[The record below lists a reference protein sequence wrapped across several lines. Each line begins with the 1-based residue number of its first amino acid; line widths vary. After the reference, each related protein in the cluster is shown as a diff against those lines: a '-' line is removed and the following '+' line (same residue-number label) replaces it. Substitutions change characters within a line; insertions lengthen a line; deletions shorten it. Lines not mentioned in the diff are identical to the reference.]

1 MIHTWAFWLTIP
13 AVVVLVAVAD
23 PIGARVGVLIFGVS
37 LAALYGSSAAYHR
50 LARTER
56 SQRIMQRLDHS
67 MIFVLIA
74 GTYTPVC
81 LLALPSTWAVPM
93 LVVVWG
99 FTVIGVMT
107 KVTGTDRIMRISN
120 SLYIVIGWLGVIAL
134 PVLLRTIS
142 PAALILLM
150 LGGVLYTVGAVIFFL
165 KRPDPNPAVFGYH
178 EVWHSFTV
186 LAGVSH
192 FGMVALLLN

>member
-1 MIHTWAFWLTIP
+1 LTIP
-13 AVVVLVAVAD
+13 AVIALVAVAD
-23 PIGARVGVLIFGVS
+23 PVGARIGALIFGVS

-50 LARTER
+50 LAWTER
-56 SQRIMQRLDHS
+56 SRRIMRRLDHS

-81 LLALPSTWAVPM
+81 LLALPSSWAIPM
-93 LVVVWG
+93 LLVVWG
-99 FTVIGVMT
+99 FALIGVIT
-107 KVTGTDRIMRISN
+107 KVIGTDRIMRISN
-120 SLYIVIGWLGVIAL
+120 SLYIVIGWVGVIAL
-134 PVLLRTIS
+134 PVLLRTVS
-142 PAALILLM
+142 LAALTLLM
-150 LGGVLYTVGAVIFFL
+150 LGGVLYTVGAVFFFL

-192 FGMVALLLN
+192 FGMVALLLR